1 MPPDKRSLLTRIG
14 WVATICSCQQ
24 RDKSL
29 LFFLPFLLGRVLASH
44 YGAISYLT
52 VSQKNI
58 SRKENYQFI
67 LSELVLEDS
76 GTTVSSISG

>member
-1 MPPDKRSLLTRIG
+1 MGGNDLQLPAKGQKPP
-14 WVATICSCQQ
+14 
-24 RDKSL
+24 
-29 LFFLPFLLGRVLASH
+29 LFPPFLLGRVLASH